1 MLIKIKKEKKH
12 TISPYIF
19 MQFAEPLGTADSSV
33 DAGWDF
39 LHDRW
44 QPKLVEKVK
53 ELAPTMIR
61 WGGCFASYY
70 HWKEAVGPQSERVP
84 MLNLCWDGI
93 YSNMVGTGEVV
104 DLCKE
109 AGAEPL
115 LVVNMESDGRLHWAY
130 PKEGMNRLGTA
141 EEAAEWVDYCNNPNN
156 ELRLS
161 HGVTEP
167 YNVRFWQIGNET
179 SYDQRGFDMEVA
191 AQKTLEFARKMRKAD
206 PTIRLLAW
214 GDNGWAKRMCEVA
227 GDEIDY
233 IAFHYHFSNSG
244 LPDCPLNDKEY
255 RKDPDN
261 TWKHLMNT
269 CKSLEAYIDTM
280 REQVKP
286 YGKRLAMTEG
296 HYVLAGRDRC
306 DVLSTWGAGV
316 SYARCLNVLERATD
330 VLDIATLADFFGNR
344 WQVNALMLCT
354 PDRLGPAY
362 LQPVGE
368 VMRLFR
374 HHIGMYA
381 LDVEKEVGQVDLT
394 ASLSEDEKTVYLHAV
409 NTDRLSDKRLEIC
422 FEGKTVK
429 KIKAFTIA
437 EDAMTEITYQN
448 TDVFRPRES
457 EVEGN
462 TFILPAAGVSS
473 LEIELEEQEIL

>member
-1 MLIKIKKEKKH
+1 MRIHIKKEKKH

-19 MQFAEPLGTADSSV
+19 MQFAEPLGTSDSSV

-39 LHDRW
+39 LHDSWRP
-44 QPKLVEKVK
+44 QLVSKVK

-70 HWKEAVGPQSERVP
+70 HWKEAIGPRSERKP
-84 MLNLCWDGI
+84 MLNLCWDGL
-93 YSNMVGTGEVV
+93 YSNMVGTSEIV

-109 AGAEPL
+109 VHAEPL
-115 LVVNMESDGRLHWAY
+115 LVVNMESDGRRHWAY
-130 PKEGMNRLGTA
+130 PKEGMDRCGTA
-141 EEAAEWVDYCNNPNN
+141 EEAAEWVDYCNNPHN

-161 HGVTEP
+161 HGVKDP

-179 SYDQRGFDMEVA
+179 SYDPRGFDVETA
-191 AQKTLEFARKMRKAD
+191 AQKTLEFARKMRAAD
-206 PTIRLLAW
+206 PTVKLLAW

-233 IAFHYHFSNSG
+233 IAFHYHFAGSG
-244 LPDCPLNDKEY
+244 LPDCPLNDREY
-255 RKDPDN
+255 RKDPDR

-269 CKSLEAYIDTM
+269 YKSLEAYIDTM
-280 REQVKP
+280 RKQVRP

-296 HYVLAGRDRC
+296 HYVLGGRDRC

-330 VLDIATLADFFGNR
+330 ILDIATLADFFGNR

-354 PDRLGPAY
+354 PSHWGAAY

-374 HHIGMYA
+374 SHIGRYA
-381 LDVEKEVGQVDLT
+381 LDIDREIGQVDLT
-394 ASLSEDEKTVYLHAV
+394 ASLSEDEKILYVHAV
-409 NTDRLSDKRLEIC
+409 NTDRLTDKRLEFCID
-422 FEGKTVK
+422 GQAVR
-429 KIKAFTIA
+429 KIRAFTIA
-437 EDAMTEITYQN
+437 KDAMTEITYQN
-448 TDVFRPRES
+448 PNVFQPTES
-457 EVEGN
+457 ETAKNSFV
-462 TFILPAAGVSS
+462 LPASGVAA
-473 LEIELEEQEIL
+473 LEIELA

>member
-1 MLIKIKKEKKH
+1 MQIKIKKQTLH

-19 MQFAEPLGTADSSV
+19 MQFAEPLGTSDSSV

-39 LHDRW
+39 LHEQW
-44 QPKLVEKVK
+44 QPKLVEKVQ

-93 YSNMVGTGEVV
+93 YRNMVGTGEIA
-104 DLCKE
+104 DLCRA

-115 LVVNMESDGRLHWAY
+115 LVVNMESDGRMHWAY
-130 PKEGMNRLGTA
+130 PKEGVNRLGTA

-156 ELRLS
+156 ALRLS
-161 HGVTEP
+161 HGVKEP

-179 SYDQRGFDMEVA
+179 SYDRSGFDEETA
-191 AQKTLEFARKMRKAD
+191 AQKTLEFASKMRKAD
-206 PTIRLLAW
+206 PTIKLLAW
-214 GDNGWAKRMCEVA
+214 GDSGWAKRMCEVA

-233 IAFHYHFSNSG
+233 IAFHYHFGDSG
-244 LPDCPLNDKEY
+244 LPDCPLNDRDY

-261 TWKHLMNT
+261 TWMHLMNT
-269 CKSLEAYIDTM
+269 CKSLESYIDTM

-296 HYVLAGRDRC
+296 HYALAGRDRC

-316 SYARCLNVLERATD
+316 SYARCINVLERAAD
-330 VLDIATLADFFGNR
+330 ILDIATLADFFGNR

-354 PDRLGPAY
+354 PSHWGPAY

-374 HHIGMYA
+374 HHIGVNA
-381 LDVEKEVGQVDLT
+381 LDVEKEMDKVDLT
-394 ASLSEDEKTVYLHAV
+394 ASLSTDGKTAYLHAV
-409 NTDRLSDKRLEIC
+409 NTDRLTDKELEIC
-422 FEGKTVK
+422 FEGR
-429 KIKAFTIA
+429 KIRKIRAFTIA

-448 TDVFRPRES
+448 TDVFQPKET
-457 EVEGN
+457 EAEGN
-462 TFILPAAGVSS
+462 IFVLPAAGVSA
-473 LEIELEEQEIL
+473 LEIELD

>member
-1 MLIKIKKEKKH
+1 M
-12 TISPYIF
+12 
-19 MQFAEPLGTADSSV
+19 D
-33 DAGWDF
+33 
-39 LHDRW
+39 
-44 QPKLVEKVK
+44 KVK

-115 LVVNMESDGRLHWAY
+115 LVVNMESDGRMHWAY

-141 EEAAEWVDYCNNPNN
+141 DEAAEWVDYCNNPNN

-161 HGVTEP
+161 HGVREP

-179 SYDQRGFDMEVA
+179 SYDRRGFDVETA
-191 AQKTLEFARKMRKAD
+191 AQKMLEFARKMKRAD
-206 PTIRLLAW
+206 PSIRLLAW

-227 GDEIDY
+227 GGEIDY
-233 IAFHYHFSNSG
+233 IAFHYHFGDSG
-244 LPDCPLNDKEY
+244 LPDCPLNDKDY

-286 YGKRLAMTEG
+286 YGKRLAMTGG

-316 SYARCLNVLERATD
+316 SYARCTNVLERATD
-330 VLDIATLADFFGNR
+330 ILDIATLADFFGNR

-354 PDRLGPAY
+354 PDRWGPAY

-374 HHIGMYA
+374 HHIGTYA
-381 LDVEKEVGQVDLT
+381 LDVEREMDPVDLT
-394 ASLSEDEKTVYLHAV
+394 ASLSADEKTLFVHAV
-409 NTDRLSDKRLEIC
+409 NTDRLADKRLEFC
-422 FEGKTVK
+422 LEGKIVK
-429 KIKAFTIA
+429 KIKSFTIA

-448 TDVFRPRES
+448 TDVFKPRES

-462 TFILPAAGVSS
+462 VFMLPAAGVSA
-473 LEIELEEQEIL
+473 LDIELE